1 MQLSLKANMESI
13 LLKGLHILWS
23 NKDAITR
30 EWRRLLQ
37 KDEAILE
44 QSLYAK
50 KLVVQI
56 EKALIDSCAPTIT
69 TFFKNLSP
77 IKVPLSPYESN
88 QFIMFLTYL
97 ENIVH
102 KITRTTMNSTYH
114 EYQAIHYLFSKISKE
129 LLANSKNESE
139 TDENVRLSDLTL
151 QQLLS
156 TLQMKIE
163 ATQNQNPLTDYENE
177 AVLLFNQWILRS
189 TNFNNAVE
197 NIASGFVN
205 CLPFNRCALFS
216 HEREKGVGLMGYH
229 VKDIEKITENITN
242 VPSVLHNIKKL
253 FNLQPIYIA
262 NAAQAFP
269 EEYVEK
275 FQLESVVMVPLYAS
289 SKNKLLGI
297 AIVDCGEGTY
307 FELSQELVIALM
319 RFGQSAAELLEAH
332 WDGRAPNLSDS
343 TTPTLS
349 PREIDVLQLMA
360 NGLSISEAAEE
371 LQLSSYTVRDY
382 VSAIIRKLNAKNRT
396 HAAVIGAAKGLI
408 RL

>member
-1 MQLSLKANMESI
+1 MESI

-23 NKDAITR
+23 NKDAVTR
-30 EWRRLLQ
+30 EWRRILQ
-37 KDEAILE
+37 KDEALL
-44 QSLYAK
+44 QQGHYAK
-50 KLVVQI
+50 KLVDQL
-56 EKALIDSCAPTIT
+56 EKALIDSYAPTIT
-69 TFFKNLSP
+69 DFFTNLSP

-102 KITRTTMNSTYH
+102 KITRTTTNSTYH

-129 LLANSKNESE
+129 LLANSKNENN
-139 TDENVRLSDLTL
+139 TDESIRLSDLTL

-156 TLQMKIE
+156 TLQVKIE
-163 ATQNQNPLTDYENE
+163 ATQSQNTPVTDYENE

-205 CLPFNRCALFS
+205 CLPFSRCALFS

-242 VPSVLHNIKKL
+242 VPSILHNIKKL

-262 NAAQAFP
+262 NASQAFP
-269 EEYVEK
+269 DEYVQK

-332 WDGRAPNLSDS
+332 WDGRAPNLTNSS
-343 TTPTLS
+343 TPTLS

-360 NGLSISEAAEE
+360 NGMSISEAAEE
-371 LQLSSYTVRDY
+371 LQLSTYTVRDY
-382 VSAIIRKLNAKNRT
+382 VSAIIKKLNAKNRT